1 MRQLPVFMFDW
12 KAGYGRLFCF
22 DIQKDPVHN
31 LDRNL
36 ESRIIV
42 QLG

>member
-1 MRQLPVFMFDW
+1 MRQSPVFMFDW
-12 KAGYGRLFCF
+12 KAGYGWLFCF

-36 ESRIIV
+36 EGRIIV